1 MKKNYKLKSRDH
13 LTAKIKQS
21 GIETWHEL
29 LEFTKK
35 LPYGRNANRMDLEL
49 VFSEKKGTCSSKHAF
64 LKKVADLNKIKN
76 IKLIIGIY
84 RMTQKNT
91 PKIGTQLCENSI
103 EFIPE
108 AHCYLKINNLRT
120 DLTTKQSD
128 INKIESDIIHELEI
142 IPEQVAAFKVDYHK
156 AFLKNWISE
165 SRLEKSFDEIWQIRE
180 KCIENLTE
188 TPIHN
193 NLYTS
198 KQISCLS

>member
-35 LPYGRNANRMDLEL
+35 LPYGRNANRMDLEF

-84 RMTQKNT
+84 RMT
-91 PKIGTQLCENSI
+91 
-103 EFIPE
+103 
-108 AHCYLKINNLRT
+108 
-120 DLTTKQSD
+120 
-128 INKIESDIIHELEI
+128 
-142 IPEQVAAFKVDYHK
+142 
-156 AFLKNWISE
+156 
-165 SRLEKSFDEIWQIRE
+165 
-180 KCIENLTE
+180 
-188 TPIHN
+188 
-193 NLYTS
+193 
-198 KQISCLS
+198 